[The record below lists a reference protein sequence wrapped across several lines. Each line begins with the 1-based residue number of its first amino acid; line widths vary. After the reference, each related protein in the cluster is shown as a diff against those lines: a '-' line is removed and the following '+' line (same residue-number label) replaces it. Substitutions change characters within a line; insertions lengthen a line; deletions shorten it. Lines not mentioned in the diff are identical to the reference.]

1 MGVTGHWRRS
11 ALGAG
16 GVALLLPLGIAL
28 GVVLTTAFGG
38 TATLRALGQVFAGP
52 SAPGGAA
59 APGLE
64 SARDVPS
71 VPVRARPTGAQQG
84 ASSPGGP
91 STTPGSSPSTG
102 TGHPQSGPPS
112 TPGGSNPTTPPTT
125 PSTPPAGGGDSTPPT
140 TPPEPSAVHQ
150 AGEQAVGVAHS
161 VPDPVGGVA
170 GDAMQTVV
178 DLIP

>member
-1 MGVTGHWRRS
+1 MGVIGHWRRS

-28 GVVLTTAFGG
+28 GVALTTAFGG

-71 VPVRARPTGAQQG
+71 VPVRAHRTGVSNPVG
-84 ASSPGGP
+84 RG
-91 STTPGSSPSTG
+91 TTPGSSPSTG
-102 TGHPQSGPPS
+102 HPQSSSPS

-125 PSTPPAGGGDSTPPT
+125 SSTPPAGGVDPTPPT
-140 TPPEPSAVHQ
+140 TPPGPSVVHQ